1 MQARYRAVGAASHGE
16 PAEPQSTQQFVDT
29 IAARATSLGA
39 AAPPGAPVRYR
50 TIEYSA
56 VVANPGAPGSF
67 TAFVRVART
76 RTIQPSSAASIDT
89 FPDGPLAFTTRADRA
104 RWQAVGSPP
113 LAPGPSGGSLLSLPA
128 GQFSFIPQGSTL
140 TYQQARSLPATPRA
154 LIQLLSH
161 LRAFAGPRPPANLVL
176 RQLGYL
182 IAAAPLTSAARAAAW
197 RVLAAL
203 PGLHLCGSG
212 TDLAHRRG
220 QELASAP
227 PVSGPRSSS
236 ARPAARCSRSRT
248 GCCAR
253 TACTPWCLA
262 AAWSRRRPSSH
273 QASHSGMGRWAG
285 RDDAGRAAG
294 WLLRRELCPARNPYG
309 AGVHE
314 LVDDLCRNTPDL
326 WATWG

>member
-1 MQARYRAVGAASHGE
+1 MKAIAALAIVVISAATAGCRPDTVQSAQ
-16 PAEPQSTQQFVDT
+16 PATASPLNPHSAQQLVDT
-29 IAARATSLGA
+29 IAARATSLGP
-39 AAPPGAPVRYR
+39 AAPPGDPVRYR

-89 FPDGPLAFTTRADRA
+89 FPDGPPAFTTRADRA
-104 RWQAVGSPP
+104 RWQAAGSPP

-154 LIQLLSH
+154 LSIQLLSH

-220 QELASAP
+220 QELCVGSAGERTEILVSTASGSVLAVEDRLLRP
-227 PVSGPRSSS
+227 DRMYPLVPSGSVVSS
-236 ARPAARCSRSRT
+236 ATFLSP
-248 GCCAR
+248 
-253 TACTPWCLA
+253 
-262 AAWSRRRPSSH
+262 
-273 QASHSGMGRWAG
+273 
-285 RDDAGRAAG
+285 
-294 WLLRRELCPARNPYG
+294 RES
-309 AGVHE
+309 
-314 LVDDLCRNTPDL
+314 
-326 WATWG
+326 